1 MKGCY
6 HCYRIKIVFL
16 TLSVYFWSEIL
27 NTFIMKAKFL
37 LLFLLVILL
46 QVNTTSFARE
56 MKSLR
61 QIELRNKI
69 PAQHRSIPIS
79 PIAFV
84 ESPMV
89 SIDFLSPVNTVTI
102 IIKDAETEEV
112 VYTSTNLNVEKLN
125 INLIGEK
132 KGKYVLEIQLPTNTF
147 TGEFELD

>member
-1 MKGCY
+1 
-6 HCYRIKIVFL
+6 
-16 TLSVYFWSEIL
+16 
-27 NTFIMKAKFL
+27 MKAKFL
-37 LLFLLVILL
+37 LLFLLAVLL
-46 QVNTTSFARE
+46 QVNTSSFARE
-56 MKSLR
+56 MKSAR
-61 QIELRNKI
+61 QIELSAKTKV
-69 PAQHRSIPIS
+69 QHRSIPII
-79 PIAFV
+79 PIAVV

-89 SIDFLSPVNTVTI
+89 SIDLLSPVNTVTI

>member
-1 MKGCY
+1 
-6 HCYRIKIVFL
+6 
-16 TLSVYFWSEIL
+16 
-27 NTFIMKAKFL
+27 MKAKFL

-69 PAQHRSIPIS
+69 PVQHRSIPII
-79 PIAFV
+79 PIAVV

-89 SIDFLSPVNTVTI
+89 SIDLLSPVNTVTI

>member
-1 MKGCY
+1 
-6 HCYRIKIVFL
+6 
-16 TLSVYFWSEIL
+16 
-27 NTFIMKAKFL
+27 
-37 LLFLLVILL
+37 
-46 QVNTTSFARE
+46 
-56 MKSLR
+56 MKSAR
-61 QIELRNKI
+61 QIELSAKTKV
-69 PAQHRSIPIS
+69 QHRSIPII
-79 PIAFV
+79 PIAVV

-89 SIDFLSPVNTVTI
+89 SIDLLSPVNTVTI

>member
-1 MKGCY
+1 
-6 HCYRIKIVFL
+6 
-16 TLSVYFWSEIL
+16 
-27 NTFIMKAKFL
+27 MKAKFL
-37 LLFLLVILL
+37 LLLLLAVLL
-46 QVNTTSFARE
+46 QVNTSSFARE
-56 MKSLR
+56 MKSAR
-61 QIELRNKI
+61 QIELSAKTKV
-69 PAQHRSIPIS
+69 QHRSIPII
-79 PIAFV
+79 PIAVV

-89 SIDFLSPVNTVTI
+89 SIDLLSPVNTVTI

>member
-1 MKGCY
+1 
-6 HCYRIKIVFL
+6 
-16 TLSVYFWSEIL
+16 
-27 NTFIMKAKFL
+27 MKAKFL
-37 LLFLLVILL
+37 LLLLLAVLL
-46 QVNTTSFARE
+46 QVNTSSFARE
-56 MKSLR
+56 MKSAR
-61 QIELRNKI
+61 QLELSAKTKV
-69 PAQHRSIPIS
+69 QHRSIPII
-79 PIAFV
+79 PIAVV

-89 SIDFLSPVNTVTI
+89 SIDLLSPVNTVTI

>member
-1 MKGCY
+1 
-6 HCYRIKIVFL
+6 
-16 TLSVYFWSEIL
+16 
-27 NTFIMKAKFL
+27 MKAKFL
-37 LLFLLVILL
+37 LLFLLAILL

-69 PAQHRSIPIS
+69 PAQHRSTPIS

-84 ESPMV
+84 ESPML
-89 SIDFLSPVNTVTI
+89 SIDFLSPVTTVTI

-125 INLIGEK
+125 INLTGEE
-132 KGKYVLEIQLPTNTF
+132 KGKYVIDIQLSAETF
-147 TGEFELD
+147 TGEFDLD

>member
-1 MKGCY
+1 
-6 HCYRIKIVFL
+6 
-16 TLSVYFWSEIL
+16 
-27 NTFIMKAKFL
+27 MKAKFL
-37 LLFLLVILL
+37 LLLLLVVLL
-46 QVNTTSFARE
+46 QVNTSSFARE
-56 MKSLR
+56 MKSAR
-61 QIELRNKI
+61 QIELSAKTKV
-69 PAQHRSIPIS
+69 QHRSIPII

-89 SIDFLSPVNTVTI
+89 SIDLLSPVNTVTI

>member
-1 MKGCY
+1 
-6 HCYRIKIVFL
+6 
-16 TLSVYFWSEIL
+16 
-27 NTFIMKAKFL
+27 MKAKFL
-37 LLFLLVILL
+37 PFLLLAVLL
-46 QVNTTSFARE
+46 QLNMFSYARE

-61 QIELRNKI
+61 QIKLSNTTKVE
-69 PAQHRSIPIS
+69 HRSIPIS

-89 SIDFLSPVNTVTI
+89 SIDLLSPVNTVTI

>member
-1 MKGCY
+1 
-6 HCYRIKIVFL
+6 
-16 TLSVYFWSEIL
+16 
-27 NTFIMKAKFL
+27 MKAKFL
-37 LLFLLVILL
+37 LLLLLAVLL
-46 QVNTTSFARE
+46 QVNTSSFARE
-56 MKSLR
+56 MKSAR
-61 QIELRNKI
+61 QIELSAKTKV
-69 PAQHRSIPIS
+69 QHRSIPII
-79 PIAFV
+79 PIAVV